1 MARHLCRSTGRSCL
15 SLYSKRK
22 SVLVIWPNIEVVALK
37 QELAVRN
44 AENIVTYIASIYASN
59 STTHFNIGSL
69 METGIHLNGN
79 GQAPVQ
85 KYWEELLVL
94 IQQEKI
100 CP

>member
-1 MARHLCRSTGRSCL
+1 
-15 SLYSKRK
+15 
-22 SVLVIWPNIEVVALK
+22 
-37 QELAVRN
+37 
-44 AENIVTYIASIYASN
+44 
-59 STTHFNIGSL
+59 

-100 CP
+100 CPCDMVTHRFDLNDMEKVYDLFNSRANGMQKIFVQTRFSAPRYAASPALTVF